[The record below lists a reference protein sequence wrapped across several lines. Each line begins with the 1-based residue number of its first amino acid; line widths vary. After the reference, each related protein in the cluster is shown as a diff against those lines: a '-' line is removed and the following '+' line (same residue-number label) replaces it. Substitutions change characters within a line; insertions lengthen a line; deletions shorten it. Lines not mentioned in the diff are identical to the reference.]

1 MSSAY
6 WVGVRMETAMSLVTW
21 SPAIGITAVWRI
33 APLAN
38 TARSVVPPPMSTRH
52 TPSSFSSSVSTAKLE
67 ASCSSTTS
75 STSSPQ
81 RWMHFSMFCAALS
94 APVTMCTFASSRT
107 PDMLIG
113 SRMPSWPSTMNSW
126 GRTWRIFWSAGM
138 ATALAA
144 SMTCSTSP
152 CVTSLSR
159 IATTPCEF
167 RLRTWLPAMP
177 ANTEWISH
185 PAMSSASSTARWM
198 DCTVDSMLTTTPFF
212 RPREGCEPTP
222 STSIPPSGP
231 TSPTRAT
238 ILEVPMSSPTM
249 RFLSESLSI
258 ATAILVRLMNPTP
271 LARRTHSAQAVLL
284 RCGNSGA
291 AAPTDCEPVGVPHVH
306 VLNVIAALGH
316 QLQRRR
322 HEFLEPL
329 IELAAAE
336 PHRHPVRQIEFPRAA
351 RVQPHRRHAQPR
363 LQQPALHGQV
373 LLRDHRFLAVRPGQL
388 RQLRRNVPLRC
399 CEQLATTI
407 EQPVGAPTCGRY
419 LLDHQNVEAA
429 RPRALHAH
437 RIDPGDLVECLA
449 HGREI
454 HTQQPHST
462 HMLLDDPLDVS
473 RCDSLKASG
482 DGDRLNGLV
491 ERPQHAGDDQA
502 DTENA
507 RCRSGHPAPVD
518 AREPTALTLLGLL
531 PAAVLRTAEHR
542 QPPPVARRTK
552 LVSSNC
558 QTRSS
563 NDRSTARAAIGTR
576 LWLVMPGT
584 VLISSSSGRPVAS
597 IMKSARPHPSA
608 PAASKAASARF
619 PRCCSA
625 GADSPEGQKY
635 R

>member
-1 MSSAY
+1 MSSAC

-21 SPAIGITAVWRI
+21 SPAMGMTAVWRI
-33 APLAN
+33 APCEN

-52 TPSSFSSSVSTAKLE
+52 TPSSFSSSVSTEKLE
-67 ASCSSTTS
+67 ASCSRTTS
-75 STSSPQ
+75 STSRPQ
-81 RWMHFSMFCAALS
+81 RLMHFSMFCAALS
-94 APVTMCTFASSRT
+94 APVTMCTLASRRT
-107 PDMLIG
+107 PDILIG

-249 RFLSESLSI
+249 RFLSERLSI
-258 ATAILVRLMNPTP
+258 ATAILGRLKS
-271 LARRTHSAQAVLL
+271 RRKRAEGVLL
-284 RCGNSGA
+284 RGRNGA
-291 AAPTDCEPVGVPHVH
+291 ATPADCEPVGVPHVH
-306 VLNVIAALGH
+306 VLNVVAALGD

-322 HEFLEPL
+322 HEFLEPH

-351 RVQPHRRHAQPR
+351 RIQAHGRHPQPR

-373 LLRDHRFLAVRPGQL
+373 LLRDDSFLAIRPGQL
-388 RQLRRNVPLRC
+388 CELRRDVALC
-399 CEQLATTI
+399 GGEQLAATV
-407 EQPVGAPTCGRY
+407 EQTGGAPTCRRH

-429 RPRALHAH
+429 R
-437 RIDPGDLVECLA
+437 
-449 HGREI
+449 
-454 HTQQPHST
+454 
-462 HMLLDDPLDVS
+462 
-473 RCDSLKASG
+473 
-482 DGDRLNGLV
+482 
-491 ERPQHAGDDQA
+491 
-502 DTENA
+502 
-507 RCRSGHPAPVD
+507 
-518 AREPTALTLLGLL
+518 
-531 PAAVLRTAEHR
+531 
-542 QPPPVARRTK
+542 
-552 LVSSNC
+552 
-558 QTRSS
+558 
-563 NDRSTARAAIGTR
+563 
-576 LWLVMPGT
+576 
-584 VLISSSSGRPVAS
+584 
-597 IMKSARPHPSA
+597 
-608 PAASKAASARF
+608 
-619 PRCCSA
+619 
-625 GADSPEGQKY
+625 
-635 R
+635 